1 MTIQQLVGKV
11 VQSILSSQ
19 QVADQISAVAT
30 QAILDAGIPEVVMKT
45 IRLSADTVLDVLDG
59 AEDGTF
65 TMDGN

>member
-59 AEDGTF
+59 AEDGAF